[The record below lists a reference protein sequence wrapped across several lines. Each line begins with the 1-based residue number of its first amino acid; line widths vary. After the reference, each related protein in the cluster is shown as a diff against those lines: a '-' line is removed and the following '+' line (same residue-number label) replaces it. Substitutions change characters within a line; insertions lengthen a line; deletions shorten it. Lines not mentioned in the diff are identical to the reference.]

1 MSDSATVVVDTS
13 ALMAILFGE
22 EAGLHCITVLAEA
35 RQVLLSSAT
44 QAEALIVAARRG
56 RRAEMEKLIARLG
69 ADIIPLADGA
79 AVADA
84 YDRWGKGIHPAALN
98 LGDCLAYALAKNRG
112 CALLFVG
119 EDFSRTDIA
128 AAAVR

>member
-128 AAAVR
+128 SAAVR

>member
-69 ADIIPLADGA
+69 ADIIPLADGT

-98 LGDCLAYALAKNRG
+98 LGDCFAYVS
-112 CALLFVG
+112 LL
-119 EDFSRTDIA
+119 T
-128 AAAVR
+128 

>member
-13 ALMAILFGE
+13 ALMAMLFGE

-56 RRAEMEKLIARLG
+56 RRAEMEKLIARLDG
-69 ADIIPLADGA
+69 DKKKLNEEMLNTADAKKAMQLHEEITKIASQLTEAEDKWVALSEELADA
-79 AVADA
+79 
-84 YDRWGKGIHPAALN
+84 
-98 LGDCLAYALAKNRG
+98 
-112 CALLFVG
+112 
-119 EDFSRTDIA
+119 
-128 AAAVR
+128 